1 MLARPRSRGHDEAC
15 PFLPSCVARV
25 AETPS
30 PLSPQHTPPST
41 RRCCAARRI
50 EKALRRFRKSTNM
63 VGHLRILRNR
73 KQFESNHDKKI
84 RKTKESAMRQ
94 ARARRSAR
102 NRF

>member
-1 MLARPRSRGHDEAC
+1 MRRC
-15 PFLPSCVARV
+15 PL
-25 AETPS
+25 S
-30 PLSPQHTPPST
+30 PLSVAACVE

-73 KQFESNHDKKI
+73 KQFESNHDKAI
-84 RKTKESAMRQ
+84 RKNKESAMRQ

>member
-1 MLARPRSRGHDEAC
+1 MGRR
-15 PFLPSCVARV
+15 
-25 AETPS
+25 
-30 PLSPQHTPPST
+30 PLSPLFGMLSPSRST
-41 RRCCAARRI
+41 LCAARRI

-73 KQFESNHDKKI
+73 KQFESNHDKAI
-84 RKTKESAMRQ
+84 RKNKESAMRQ